1 MKLYRL
7 SYTFI
12 FFVSWGCDI
21 SNNNIEPTASFV
33 KIYDD
38 DRFEEEYYP
47 LDVIQTADN
56 GFLILSEKKED
67 QSLFTAVYI
76 LKTDALGNV
85 LSQTEMTAPYAKPV
99 NGWSKIG
106 DNYYFVCMDSNNLT
120 GQLVAV
126 DEAGTVADPILIAG
140 MTYPLVSQ
148 QDDNNLVILSFD
160 NTDGETVIS
169 VVNTSGQISLQASYN
184 IGAGVD
190 VEKPII
196 DHLTRNGDQ
205 LPFSVGKISGGPYY
219 FNGFYNYT
227 FSLVFTNFGN
237 EPTGVCQGQL
247 SSGGISAV
255 ASVGNS
261 AFGVA
266 RFNFGDNYLN
276 PIAEIPTNSITSST
290 DLGGNIFPEM
300 ESGAQVKLLKME
312 QEAKWLYATNTVSK
326 QIVLYGFNQV
336 TGSILST
343 EYLGSNNPYS
353 FASITLTNDGG
364 IAILAKTALEGRF
377 QRIALFKRDA
387 KYLNGLFSK

>member
-7 SYTFI
+7 SYIFILFI
-12 FFVSWGCDI
+12 FWGCDI
-21 SNNNIEPTASFV
+21 SRNNIETTNTFV

-47 LDVIQTADN
+47 LDVIQTADD
-56 GFLILSEKKED
+56 GFLILSEKKD
-67 QSLFTAVYI
+67 AQSSFTAVYV
-76 LKTDALGNV
+76 LKTDALGN
-85 LSQTEMTAPYAKPV
+85 LITQTEMNAPFAKPV

-106 DNYYFVCMDSNNLT
+106 DNYYFVCMDANNLS

-126 DEAGTVADPILIAG
+126 DEAGVVAEPIPIAG
-140 MTYPLVSQ
+140 ITYPLVAQ
-148 QDDNNLVILSFD
+148 QDDSNFVILSYD
-160 NTDGETVIS
+160 NTDGRSVIS
-169 VVNTSGQISLQASYN
+169 VVTTSGQITQQASYS
-184 IGAGVD
+184 IGSGVD

-205 LPFSVGKISGGPYY
+205 LPFSVGKISSGQYY

-227 FSLVFTNFGN
+227 FSLVFTSFGN

-255 ASVGNS
+255 SSVGNNT
-261 AFGVA
+261 FGVA
-266 RFNFGDNYLN
+266 RFNFGDNYIN
-276 PIAEIPTNSITSST
+276 PIADIPTSSITSST
-290 DLGGNIFPEM
+290 DLGGNIFPEI
-300 ESGAQVKLLKME
+300 ESGAPVKLYNQE

-326 QIVLYGFNQV
+326 QIVLFGFDQAN
-336 TGSILST
+336 GNILGT
-343 EYLGSNNPYS
+343 EYLGSGNPYT
-353 FASITLTNDGG
+353 FASFTPTSDGG

-387 KYLNGLFSK
+387 NYLNGLTR

>member
-7 SYTFI
+7 SYIFILFI
-12 FFVSWGCDI
+12 FLGCDI
-21 SNNNIEPTASFV
+21 SRNNIEPTNSFV

-47 LDVIQTADN
+47 LDVIQTADD
-56 GFLILSEKKED
+56 GFLILSEKKDD
-67 QSLFTAVYI
+67 QSLFTAVYV

-85 LSQTEMTAPYAKPV
+85 ITQTEMNTPYANPV

-106 DNYYFVCMDSNNLT
+106 DNYFFVCMDATNLT

-126 DEAGTVADPILIAG
+126 DETGVVADPITIAG
-140 MTYPLVSQ
+140 ITYPLVSQ
-148 QDDNNLVILSFD
+148 QDDSNLVILSFD
-160 NTDGETVIS
+160 NTDGKSVIS
-169 VVNTSGQISLQASYN
+169 VVNTSGQITQQASYN

-205 LPFSVGKISGGPYY
+205 LPFSVGKISGSQYY

-227 FSLVFTNFGN
+227 FSLVFTNFGD

-255 ASVGNS
+255 ASLGNNV
-261 AFGVA
+261 FGVA

-276 PIAEIPTNSITSST
+276 PLADIPTNSITSST
-290 DLGGNIFPEM
+290 DLGGNVFPEM
-300 ESGAQVKLLKME
+300 ESAARVELLEMTE
-312 QEAKWLYATNTVSK
+312 NANWLYATNTVSK
-326 QIVLYGFNQV
+326 QIVLYGFDQA
-336 TGSILST
+336 TGNILNT
-343 EYLGSNNPYS
+343 EYLGSNNPYT
-353 FASITLTNDGG
+353 FASFTLTNDGG

-387 KYLNGLFSK
+387 KFLNELTQ